1 MFNIKG
7 QRILILAPHTDD
19 AEFGCG
25 ATIAKL
31 NENGNEIFS
40 VSFSAC
46 EQSVLKQFPSDILIT
61 EVKEASLEIGIKK
74 ENLILMNYAVRT
86 FNFKRQ
92 EILDDMLNLRRQI
105 EPTIVFMPTVDD
117 LHQDHLTIAHEGLRA
132 FKFSSIFSYELP
144 WNNLAFA
151 TSAFSIIS
159 EVQLQK
165 KINAIMRY
173 RSQAHRN
180 YANEEF
186 VRSLARVRGTQ
197 INERYAECFEIMRIK
212 F

>member
-1 MFNIKG
+1 MLNIKN

-25 ATIAKL
+25 ATMAKL
-31 NENGNEIFS
+31 IEQDNEVFS

-46 EQSVLKQFPSDILIT
+46 QQSVLKQFPPDILIT

-74 ENLILMNYAVRT
+74 ENLVLLDYAVRT

-92 EILDDMLNLRRQI
+92 EILDDMLNLRKQI
-105 EPTIVFMPTVDD
+105 EPTIVFMPTMDD

-132 FKFSSIFSYELP
+132 FKFSTILSYELP
-144 WNNLAFA
+144 WNNLAFK

-159 EVQLQK
+159 EDNLQK
-165 KINAIMRY
+165 KINAVSRY
-173 RSQAHRN
+173 KSQAHRN

-186 VRSLARVRGTQ
+186 IRSLARVRGTQ
-197 INERYAECFEIMRIK
+197 INERYAECFELMRIK

>member
-1 MFNIKG
+1 MLNLKN

-25 ATIAKL
+25 ATMAKL
-31 NENGNEIFS
+31 IEQNNEVFS

-46 EQSVLKQFPSDILIT
+46 QQSVLKQFPPDILIT
-61 EVKEASLEIGIKK
+61 EVKEASIEIGIKK
-74 ENLILMNYAVRT
+74 ENLILMDYAVRT

-92 EILDDMLNLRRQI
+92 EILDDMLKLRKDI
-105 EPTIVFMPTVDD
+105 EPTVVFMPTMDD

-132 FKFSSIFSYELP
+132 FKFSTIFSYELP

-151 TSAFSIIS
+151 TTAFSIIS
-159 EVQLQK
+159 EENLQK
-165 KINAIMRY
+165 KINAVSRY
-173 RSQAHRN
+173 KSQAHRN

-186 VRSLARVRGTQ
+186 IRSLARVRGTQ
-197 INERYAECFEIMRIK
+197 INERYAECFELIRIK

>member
-1 MFNIKG
+1 MLNIKN
-7 QRILILAPHTDD
+7 QRVLILAPHTDD

-25 ATIAKL
+25 ATMAKL
-31 NENGNEIFS
+31 IEQDNEVFS

-46 EQSVLKQFPSDILIT
+46 QQSVLKQFPPDILIT

-74 ENLILMNYAVRT
+74 ENLVLLDYAVRT

-105 EPTIVFMPTVDD
+105 EPTIVFMPTMDD
-117 LHQDHLTIAHEGLRA
+117 LHQDHLTIAHEALRA
-132 FKFSSIFSYELP
+132 FKFSTILSYELP
-144 WNNLAFA
+144 WNNLAFK

-159 EVQLQK
+159 EDNLQK
-165 KINAIMRY
+165 KINAVSRY
-173 RSQAHRN
+173 KSQAHRN

-186 VRSLARVRGTQ
+186 IRSLARVRGTQ
-197 INERYAECFEIMRIK
+197 INERYAECFELMRIK